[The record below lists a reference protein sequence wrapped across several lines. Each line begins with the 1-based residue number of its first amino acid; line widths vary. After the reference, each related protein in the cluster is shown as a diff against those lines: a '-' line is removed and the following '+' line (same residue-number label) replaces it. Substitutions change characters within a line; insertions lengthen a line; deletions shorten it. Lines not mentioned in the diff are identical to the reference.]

1 MSFKLDLQLDTTIGI
16 INLIGNL
23 IVMIC
28 TMAVLLAVLIDFM
41 KFQSRPG
48 VKKETKSIV
57 ETGSMMAFFFLFYCL
72 VRFRIGQIDWSISPL
87 TVTVMAIGSALL
99 IVGAIVNIR
108 GRLRLGKNW
117 ANQVVIYQDQTLIT
131 TDVYRLVRH
140 PLYASLI
147 WMFAGASLVYGNYLA
162 FLANALIFLPF
173 MTYRAKQEERSL
185 ANEFKNYNEY
195 QQKVGMFFP
204 KLFRKS

>member
-1 MSFKLDLQLDTTIGI
+1 
-16 INLIGNL
+16 
-23 IVMIC
+23 
-28 TMAVLLAVLIDFM
+28 
-41 KFQSRPG
+41 
-48 VKKETKSIV
+48 
-57 ETGSMMAFFFLFYCL
+57 